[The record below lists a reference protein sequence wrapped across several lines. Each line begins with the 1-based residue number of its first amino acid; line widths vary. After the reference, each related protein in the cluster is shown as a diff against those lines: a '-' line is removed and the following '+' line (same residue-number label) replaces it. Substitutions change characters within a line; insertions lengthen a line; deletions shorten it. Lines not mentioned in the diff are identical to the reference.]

1 MTTALLLLAVLVL
14 VLLNGFFVAAEF
26 AFVRA
31 RKSQLEADAEEGKR
45 GAALAAQITD
55 DLSRYLSACQLGI
68 TLTSLGIGFL
78 GEPAIA
84 TIFEDIIGDS
94 VSHNLSLAISLIAR
108 LRHLHGAA
116 HHDRRAGAEDLGDP
130 EVGDRRA
137 RSSRGPLHLFTRAF
151 HPFIALLNAASNAI
165 LRLIGVRTSGNLEDG
180 ETPEDLK
187 LLIQQSLIGG
197 KLDPGE
203 AGMLTG
209 VFHLHEQ
216 EARQVMTPAP
226 AVVTVDLSEDVET
239 ALRRC
244 VSSGHTRLVVT
255 EDENHDRVK
264 GIVHAN
270 ALAQLLLTEGPDA
283 TIEGL
288 VREAPIVPETKP
300 LDDLLADLQRQRTS
314 LAIVIDEY
322 GRTAGIVTVEDI
334 IEEVVGEIDDETD
347 PLGGA
352 VRRLANGDWFV
363 RGHVAI
369 TDLEDY
375 GLHLPVDSD
384 AYNSVGGF
392 VFGEL
397 GRLPKRGDTI
407 QHNGYS
413 IRVESVRENR
423 IEAVRIRAARRVR
436 GASHGL
442 TAGAPSSGYR
452 RNPGSKKLPAWQI
465 AQVGKTRY
473 LARQPTRPLRRL
485 RRREGDPG
493 EDRPR
498 ETHKAAGLRGASP
511 AALVFLEEGLR

>member
-31 RKSQLEADAEEGKR
+31 RRAHLESEAQQGKR
-45 GAALAAQITD
+45 GAALAVTIAD

-84 TIFEDIIGDS
+84 SIAEDVIGES
-94 VSHNLSLAISLIAR
+94 IPSGWSYAISIALAYLISTALHITIGEQVPKIYSIQKSESVAR
-108 LRHLHGAA
+108 F
-116 HHDRRAGAEDLGDP
+116 
-130 EVGDRRA
+130 VA
-137 RSSRGPLHLFTRAF
+137 RPLDLFTRAL
-151 HPFIALLNAASNAI
+151 HPFIQLLNGASNAI
-165 LRLIGVRTSGNLEDG
+165 LRLLGVRTSGNLQDG
-180 ETPEDLK
+180 ETPEELK
-187 LLIQQSLIGG
+187 VLIQQSLMGG

-203 AGMLTG
+203 AGMLSG

-255 EDENHDRVK
+255 EDENNDRVK

-270 ALAQLLLTEGPDA
+270 ALAQLLLSEGSDA

-369 TDLEDY
+369 SDLSDY
-375 GLHLPVDSD
+375 GLQLPVDSD

-397 GRLPKRGDTI
+397 GRLPKRGDSI
-407 QHNGYS
+407 QHNGYT

-423 IEAVRIRAARRVR
+423 IEAVRIRQ
-436 GASHGL
+436 HDE
-442 TAGAPSSGYR
+442 
-452 RNPGSKKLPAWQI
+452 
-465 AQVGKTRY
+465 
-473 LARQPTRPLRRL
+473 QP
-485 RRREGDPG
+485 
-493 EDRPR
+493 
-498 ETHKAAGLRGASP
+498 ASP
-511 AALVFLEEGLR
+511 